1 MARRLVRRL
10 RSGRYKLALTD
21 DERDV
26 LRALPGQLIELLADG
41 TDPSL
46 RRLFPPAYHEAEH
59 AGQEAEYQRLMH
71 DDLTRRHAEALE
83 VITAT
88 VDAGEVDTEQLH
100 GWLRGLNELRLVIG
114 TRLDVSEETF
124 DRELDPADHDAP
136 ALALYAY
143 LGWLQ
148 EHVVEALSG

>member
-10 RSGRYKLALTD
+10 RSGRFKLALGAE
-21 DERDV
+21 EREV
-26 LRALPGQLIELLADG
+26 LRSLPGQLTELLADG

-46 RRLFPPAYHEAEH
+46 HRLFPPAYHEAEH
-59 AGQEAEYQRLMH
+59 AEQEVEYQRLMH
-71 DDLTRRHAEALE
+71 DDLARRHVEALE
-83 VITAT
+83 VMTST
-88 VDAGEVDTEQLH
+88 VDADELDEDQLN

-124 DRELDPADHDAP
+124 DDELDPSHPDAP

-148 EHVVEALSG
+148 EHVVEALLS